1 MPPFCVLELL
11 CSCFGN
17 SRLPNSIAVKQ
28 WGWNT
33 GVALE
38 ATAGGSPRSLPSQE
52 RMRDRRLELP
62 FSFSA
67 SGAPF
72 PGIGA
77 DESSYRCWVYYRSI
91 MRVAPNTYA
100 GGSPRW
106 KITHQLLG
114 IPRECLVTP
123 QRVAPRE
130 RGDPLRR
137 VVPNTPILLSTAG
150 VYFGIY
156 FEFEGSP
163 RVARLIQG

>member
-1 MPPFCVLELL
+1 
-11 CSCFGN
+11 
-17 SRLPNSIAVKQ
+17 
-28 WGWNT
+28 
-33 GVALE
+33 
-38 ATAGGSPRSLPSQE
+38 
-52 RMRDRRLELP
+52 
-62 FSFSA
+62 
-67 SGAPF
+67 
-72 PGIGA
+72 
-77 DESSYRCWVYYRSI
+77 

>member
-1 MPPFCVLELL
+1 MTALPVVSHKNSRRVAPLSPLSRAHARQTLGVTLFIFCQRRTLSRHRSRRKQLP
-11 CSCFGN
+11 CSCF
-17 SRLPNSIAVKQ
+17 S
-28 WGWNT
+28 
-33 GVALE
+33 
-38 ATAGGSPRSLPSQE
+38 
-52 RMRDRRLELP
+52 
-62 FSFSA
+62 

-72 PGIGA
+72 FRHR
-77 DESSYRCWVYYRSI
+77 SCWVYYRSI

-106 KITHQLLG
+106 KMAHELLG

-156 FEFEGSP
+156 FEFDGRNFS
-163 RVARLIQG
+163 

>member
-1 MPPFCVLELL
+1 
-11 CSCFGN
+11 
-17 SRLPNSIAVKQ
+17 
-28 WGWNT
+28 
-33 GVALE
+33 
-38 ATAGGSPRSLPSQE
+38 
-52 RMRDRRLELP
+52 
-62 FSFSA
+62 
-67 SGAPF
+67 
-72 PGIGA
+72 
-77 DESSYRCWVYYRSI
+77 

-106 KITHQLLG
+106 KMAHELLG

>member
-1 MPPFCVLELL
+1 
-11 CSCFGN
+11 
-17 SRLPNSIAVKQ
+17 
-28 WGWNT
+28 
-33 GVALE
+33 
-38 ATAGGSPRSLPSQE
+38 
-52 RMRDRRLELP
+52 
-62 FSFSA
+62 
-67 SGAPF
+67 
-72 PGIGA
+72 
-77 DESSYRCWVYYRSI
+77 

-156 FEFEGSP
+156 FEFDGRNSSSRTTMLSSAAPCFHTQASAPE
-163 RVARLIQG
+163 ARSISASECLHKKERS